1 VTLRRRSF
9 SAIATAVAS
18 TILISCADTAVR
30 VRGRILDAA
39 GAPRQC
45 VVTVLYRGQTVGE
58 FRVTG
63 AFDETAVFR
72 PSTTDRLT
80 VRGTCYGTRDFF
92 EKEIPVPAK
101 LDAAVDLGNF
111 VFP

>member
-1 VTLRRRSF
+1 VTLLRQSL
-9 SAIATAVAS
+9 SAIFTAVVSAL
-18 TILISCADTAVR
+18 LISCADKAVR
-30 VRGRILDAA
+30 VKGRIVDAA

-72 PSTTDRLT
+72 PSTADRLT
-80 VRGTCYGTRDFF
+80 VRGACYGTRDSF
-92 EKEIPVPAK
+92 EKEIALPAK
-101 LDAAVDLGNF
+101 LDAAVDLGDF